1 MIAREAIN
9 NARKHGRATDVNV
22 EVATGAQQLTMRI
35 VDNGC
40 GFDATTALESKR
52 GHFGCAG
59 MRERGRKIGAEITWH
74 SVLQKG
80 ATVAVVVPLRPDA
93 AAAVRL
99 PPSPAA

>member
-1 MIAREAIN
+1 
-9 NARKHGRATDVNV
+9 
-22 EVATGAQQLTMRI
+22 
-35 VDNGC
+35 
-40 GFDATTALESKR
+40 
-52 GHFGCAG
+52 

-93 AAAVRL
+93 AAAVSL